1 MGKPVYLG
9 RIKLYWCDD
18 CNLPLLGEKCGI
30 CGKKGRKVSITPPG
44 EVRVGFEGYMKI
56 LNDAIEKAFGTKID
70 GLVLFNRV
78 PHYDRMDEI
87 IMDGKVIGNLKYD
100 IEKREFKISLRM
112 DGAYLLN
119 DSISKGWVVADKGAV
134 EPILKGRNLM
144 VPGVREYAENIEKGD
159 EIIVRDPQGKVFGV
173 GIAKM
178 GSDELKT
185 QTRGVAVKI
194 RYSGYGEWEKRK
206 QGEIEDVLEANE
218 EYLQNLEKRAVEFIK
233 DVKKKYSLPIAV
245 SFSGGKDSLV
255 VLLLALESGLEFS
268 TFFLD
273 TGIELPETV
282 DYVKK
287 IEKEYGLK
295 IDKIDA
301 GNAFFESLEHFGP
314 PGRDYRW
321 CCKVCKLGPT
331 TRYIIEKYPSGL
343 LTLIGQRRYESA
355 DRMRKGSV
363 WENEWVPNQI
373 SASPIQNWT
382 SLEVWLYIL
391 WKKAPINPW
400 YRRGLT
406 RIGCYLC
413 PSSDLADFA
422 IVREYFKGIE
432 KWFEYLKKYARAK
445 GIPEVWSES
454 SWRWKNPPKW
464 AGGIKWRR
472 DKLEIRFEGDEWE
485 EAIFSKDVDF
495 EAIQNLLF
503 ALPEG
508 SWRIKE
514 NKVEVISSFTK
525 EARSLIIR
533 SQECIGCGICLGRCP
548 VNALYFENGKIRIIE
563 TKCIHCLDCL
573 GNCPA
578 EEF

>member
-1 MGKPVYLG
+1 MIIDQIGILSG
-9 RIKLYWCDD
+9 LYQYCDIAYI
-18 CNLPLLGEKCGI
+18 GGGFGI
-30 CGKKGRKVSITPPG
+30 SYEGRKVSITPPG

-159 EIIVRDPQGKVFGV
+159 EIIVRDPQGKAFGV

>member
-44 EVRVGFEGYMKI
+44 EVRVGFEGDMKI

-548 VNALYFENGKIRIIE
+548 VNALYLENGKIRIIE